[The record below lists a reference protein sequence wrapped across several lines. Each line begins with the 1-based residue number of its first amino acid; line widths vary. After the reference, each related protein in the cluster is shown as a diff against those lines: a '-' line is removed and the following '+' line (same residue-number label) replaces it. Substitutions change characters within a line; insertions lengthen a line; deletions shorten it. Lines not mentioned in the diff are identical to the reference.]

1 MQMLRLP
8 FRERALEAQVLLP
21 MLYQDAYLML
31 LMLEPRASCILG
43 QCSTTEGCVL
53 ILVIKYAVSLEQ

>member
-1 MQMLRLP
+1 M
-8 FRERALEAQVLLP
+8 LLP
-21 MLYQDAYLML
+21 MPYQDAYLML

-53 ILVIKYAVSLEQ
+53 ILVIIYAVSLEQ

>member
-1 MQMLRLP
+1 ML
-8 FRERALEAQVLLP
+8 LLMP
-21 MLYQDAYLML
+21 YQDAYLML

-53 ILVIKYAVSLEQ
+53 VLVIKYTLSLEQ